1 MKIFLHGEE
10 EDRECRYVQ
19 DAVDWKIFSR
29 KTKEQKVFSI
39 EIRNLKLE
47 M

>member
-1 MKIFLHGEE
+1 MKIYFVEGDQEY
-10 EDRECRYVQ
+10 RYFE
-19 DAVDWKIFSR
+19 DAVDWKIFER

-47 M
+47 I